1 MTRALV
7 TGGAGFIGSN
17 VARLLVDEGYDTVV
31 LDNLSSGFE
40 INLAP
45 LPSAEFIKGDVRD
58 EAVVSGALKGVD
70 VVFHLAAAVGNV
82 RSIQYPVDD
91 SDINVIGTLRVLEAA
106 RRAGVRKI
114 VYSSSAA
121 IFGEVKHLPI
131 REDHPVEP
139 ESPYGVSK
147 LAGEKHCLAY
157 AKIHGLEVVCL
168 RYFNVYG
175 INQRYDAYG
184 NVIPIFA
191 HRLLLDQPLVV
202 FGDGE
207 QTRDFVNVHD
217 VARANV
223 LAARADGIS
232 GTFNIA
238 SGTSITLNHLV
249 RVLRDASPIDAHV
262 EYAQPRKGEVRHSQA
277 DISAARRTLGFAPTV
292 DLLTGLRE
300 YLAWAQAELQPES

>member
-17 VARLLVDEGYDTVV
+17 VAKLLMDEGCDTVV
-31 LDNLSSGFE
+31 LDNLSTGFE
-40 INLAP
+40 ENLGS
-45 LPSAEFIKGDVRD
+45 LPRAAFIKGDVRD
-58 EAVVSGALKGVD
+58 EAVVSEALNGVD

-82 RSIQYPVDD
+82 RSIEYPVDD
-91 SDINVIGTLRVLEAA
+91 SDINVIGTLRILEGA

-121 IFGEVKHLPI
+121 IFGEVKYLPI

-157 AKIHGLEVVCL
+157 GRIHGLEVVCL

-191 HRLLLDQPLVV
+191 HRLLSDQLLVV

-223 LAARADGIS
+223 LAARADGVT

-238 SGTSITLNHLV
+238 SGTSITVNHLV
-249 RVLRDASPIDAHV
+249 RVLWDASGIEPQV
-262 EYAQPRKGEVRHSQA
+262 EHAPPRKGEVRHSQA
-277 DISAARRTLGFAPTV
+277 DISAARRTLGFAPKV
-292 DLLTGLRE
+292 DRLAGLRE
-300 YLAWAQAELQPES
+300 YLAWVKTQR